1 MSETPTILVTGASG
15 FIAKHIVLQL
25 LNAGC
30 RVVGS
35 LRTES
40 RRDEVREAVRPHLES
55 DEDLDR
61 RLRFVTLDLN
71 EDHGWPDATSGVD
84 VLMHTASPL
93 PMAQPRDEN
102 DLVRPAVDG
111 TRRALRAAHA
121 AGVRRVVLT
130 SSSAAVTNRVAR
142 PGKHSFDETDWSDPS
157 WAGMTPYTKSKTLA
171 ERAAWDFVENEA
183 PGMQLTAINPCLVL
197 GRPLDDH
204 YGASLGLVERLL
216 RGRDPMLPNV
226 GMGIVDVADVARMH
240 VRTLTA
246 PGTAGK
252 RIIGAAGF
260 MWLRDMAETLK
271 AAYPERRI
279 PLRTAPDFVIRVVG
293 IFDRSIR
300 SIVPLLGRHQEL
312 DSTRARTLLNMD
324 FIPAADSLRATA
336 GYIMEHGLA
345 ERARTESEINDI
357 RAARSGL
364 KLRGLNWKKLR
375 DEGRR

>member
-1 MSETPTILVTGASG
+1 MRDTRTILVTGASG

-40 RRDEVREAVRPHLES
+40 RRGEVREAVRPRLES

-71 EDHGWPDATSGVD
+71 EDRGWPDAMSGID
-84 VLMHTASPL
+84 VLMHSASPL

-102 DLVRPAVDG
+102 ELVRPAVDG
-111 TRRALRAAHA
+111 TLRALRAAHA

-130 SSSAAVTNRVAR
+130 SSSAAVTNRAAR
-142 PGKHSFDETDWSDPS
+142 PGKHGFDETDWSDPS
-157 WAGMTPYTKSKTLA
+157 WARMTPYTRSKTLA

-183 PGMQLTAINPCLVL
+183 PEMQLTAINPCLVL

-216 RGRDPMLPNV
+216 RGRDPLLPRV
-226 GMGIVDVADVARMH
+226 GMGIVDVTDVARMH
-240 VRTLTA
+240 VRAMTA
-246 PGTAGK
+246 AGAAGK
-252 RIIGAAGF
+252 RLIGAAEF
-260 MWLRDMAETLK
+260 MWIAEIAELLK

-279 PLRTAPDFVIRVVG
+279 PLRTAPDFLIRLAG
-293 IFDRSIR
+293 LFDRTIR
-300 SIVPLLGRHQEL
+300 SIVPLLGRRQEL
-312 DSTRARTLLNMD
+312 DNARARQLLDMD
-324 FIPAADSLRATA
+324 FIPAAESVRASA
-336 GYIMEHGLA
+336 RYIMERGLA
-345 ERARTESEINDI
+345 GSTSP
-357 RAARSGL
+357 
-364 KLRGLNWKKLR
+364 
-375 DEGRR
+375 